1 MHAVCEVKQSIT
13 EHADHVL
20 QEPILF
26 DRILC
31 DVPCSGDGTIRKAP
45 DIWRRWT
52 PGNGNGLHPLQLRIA
67 LHACQM
73 LRVGGRLVYSTCT
86 FNPIEDE
93 AVVAEVNACIQ
104 LVQDAVTAT
113 GASHNHKATCK
124 VNMLLMPL
132 TPYLLLYAF
141 TELLC

>member
-1 MHAVCEVKQSIT
+1 M
-13 EHADHVL
+13 
-20 QEPILF
+20 QESILF

-73 LRVGGRLVYSTCT
+73 LKIGGRLVYSTCT

-93 AVVAEVNACIQ
+93 AVVAEVSLTYMSSDGTWYIK
-104 LVQDAVTAT
+104 LRMT
-113 GASHNHKATCK
+113 SHALG
-124 VNMLLMPL
+124 M
-132 TPYLLLYAF
+132 AA
-141 TELLC
+141 

>member
-1 MHAVCEVKQSIT
+1 MGPPA
-13 EHADHVL
+13 AL
-20 QEPILF
+20 QEPLLF

-73 LRVGGRLVYSTCT
+73 LKEGGRLVYSTCT

-93 AVVAEVNACIQ
+93 AVVAEVNTSRTMF
-104 LVQDAVTAT
+104 TAF
-113 GASHNHKATCK
+113 C
-124 VNMLLMPL
+124 LLSAP
-132 TPYLLLYAF
+132 
-141 TELLC
+141 

>member
-1 MHAVCEVKQSIT
+1 M
-13 EHADHVL
+13 
-20 QEPILF
+20 QESILF

-73 LRVGGRLVYSTCT
+73 LKVGGRLVYSTCT
-86 FNPIEDE
+86 FNPVEDE
-93 AVVAEVNACIQ
+93 AVVAEVC
-104 LVQDAVTAT
+104 LCCT
-113 GASHNHKATCK
+113 
-124 VNMLLMPL
+124 MPL
-132 TPYLLLYAF
+132 PCIELYNAQPGLIHRSCGALPCGHWLYDGVCF
-141 TELLC
+141 G

>member
-1 MHAVCEVKQSIT
+1 M
-13 EHADHVL
+13 
-20 QEPILF
+20 F

-73 LRVGGRLVYSTCT
+73 LKVGGRLVYSTCT
-86 FNPIEDE
+86 FNPVEDE
-93 AVVAEVNACIQ
+93 AVVAEVSVAYIIAFTRE
-104 LVQDAVTAT
+104 LVVVLLYTNT
-113 GASHNHKATCK
+113 LSHNKA
-124 VNMLLMPL
+124 MPSVV
-132 TPYLLLYAF
+132 PV
-141 TELLC
+141 